1 MRKGVGEGFLEKKE
15 EVNIIYIIRRTLSTR
30 ILCKP
35 NTTLQALSSQVVRA
49 SEWVQTRLLSK
60 LTEFRS

>member
-15 EVNIIYIIRRTLSTR
+15 EVNIIYIIRRTSSTR

-35 NTTLQALSSQVVRA
+35 NTTSQALSSQVVRA